1 MFTTTDQSLL
11 ARERAPPRAPGSGR
25 CGSTTVGHRPPP
37 WSRQP
42 PPTSGPPASVT
53 SGRSPPG
60 GPVRPSPI
68 TPGRP
73 AATPPTSA
81 STARHKAVIV
91 LSDVANDV
99 SDLGTQ
105 LLAHRNSNPQPR
117 PGTPV
122 MTHNLPG
129 PTREADLIVGCRPHL
144 PRMRRSRLRT
154 FDRMM
159 WWTLSRGRP
168 TPRQQRMAGLRHVTA
183 TGTPKILPDRSEGPR
198 GGPARHAA
206 HRPVQPATVPRLE
219 RRWAAIWALPPAAN
233 RDG

>member
-91 LSDVANDV
+91 LSDIANDA

-129 PTREADLIVGCRPHL
+129 PTRASQCNSPAGPFRGD
-144 PRMRRSRLRT
+144 RRHPQQQGPPAVRVR
-154 FDRMM
+154 DEP
-159 WWTLSRGRP
+159 P
-168 TPRQQRMAGLRHVTA
+168 THH
-183 TGTPKILPDRSEGPR
+183 
-198 GGPARHAA
+198 PARRA
-206 HRPVQPATVPRLE
+206 
-219 RRWAAIWALPPAAN
+219 
-233 RDG
+233 